1 MTTSKTAKT
10 ASTSAAGVRSAFLDY
25 FRTRGHEVVRSSSLV
40 PDNDPTL
47 LFANAG
53 MNQFKDVFT
62 GRETRAYKRAA
73 SSQKC
78 VRAGGKHNDLENVG
92 FTARH
97 HTFFEMLG
105 NFSFGDYFKA
115 DAIEWAHGLIVK
127 ELGVDPSRLMY
138 TVFGGDKSLPGISA
152 DTEAAGLWKKIAGVG
167 DDRVV
172 QLGAKD
178 NFWQMG
184 DVGPMGPCS
193 ELHYHQG
200 DDIPCPEPVCL
211 GPACDCDRWLE
222 IWNLVFMQYERKEK
236 DGPLAKLPAPSVDTG
251 AGLERVT
258 AVVNG
263 CRSNYETDLFTPLLA
278 HTAELTKRTIASPAD
293 LASLRVIADHART
306 TAFLIADGVFPDK
319 TGREY
324 VLRRI
329 FRRAVRHGQ
338 RLGIEDLF
346 MHSVCGVVIDQ
357 MGDVYPE
364 LRERRKLIEQIAQEE
379 EARFRRTLDRGLE
392 LLENEFTRMAT
403 AGEQVVPGAKVFQ
416 LYDTF
421 GFPADLTEVI
431 ARERGLGIDE
441 ASFKSEM
448 SAAQTRS
455 EFKPVD
461 PVDENVFK
469 GLVGQLPATRF
480 LGYEGE
486 GVHGRGKVLALV
498 VGGKPAQAAQD
509 GDNVDVVL
517 DQTPFYASSGGQIGD
532 TGSLLGQNGASSTEI
547 EILDTVKPAGD
558 LFVLRGKVK
567 RGSLRVGDELEQQ
580 VDTARRDAIRANHS
594 ATHLLHHALHQV
606 LGEHATQKGS
616 LVGPDRLR
624 FDFSHFS
631 PLTGDEKQR
640 LEDLVNQAIRKNRD
654 TVTEVLPIEQ
664 AKQKGAMHMFGEKY
678 GDSVRVVHIGGES
691 LEFCGGTHV
700 RRAGDIG
707 LFKILSEA
715 GIAQGVRRLEA
726 TTGAGALD
734 YVRKLEGELGRA
746 SERLKGGVFEVAVRV
761 DKLATELRL
770 KDKEIAELRQK
781 LATGGGRDLM
791 SDVRDIGG
799 VKVLAQ
805 RTEVADAKALRDV
818 GDQLRDK
825 LGSGVVVLFGVAEGK
840 VSLLTMVSKDLMGRV
855 HAGKLAS
862 ALAEM
867 VGGKG
872 GGRPDM
878 AQAGGTDATQV
889 DAAIARAYELVAKAQ
904 APAA

>member
-1 MTTSKTAKT
+1 MKTAK
-10 ASTSAAGVRSAFLDY
+10 AVRSAFIDY
-25 FRTRGHEVVRSSSLV
+25 FRKQGHTAVRSSSLV
-40 PDNDPTL
+40 PENDPTL

-62 GRETRAYKRAA
+62 GREVRAYKRAT

-115 DAIEWAHGLIVK
+115 EAIEWAHGLIVK

-138 TVFGGDKSLPGISA
+138 TVFGGDKSLPGLGA
-152 DTEAAGLWKKIAGVG
+152 DDEAAALWKKIAGVG

-172 QLGAKD
+172 KLGAKD

-184 DVGPMGPCS
+184 EVGPMGPCS

-222 IWNLVFMQYERKEK
+222 IWNLVFMQYERKEPG
-236 DGPLAKLPAPSVDTG
+236 GPLGKLPAPSVDTG

-263 CRSNYETDLFTPLLA
+263 MKSNYEVDLFVPLIA
-278 HTAELTKRTIASPAD
+278 RTAELARKKITDSAD
-293 LASLRVIADHART
+293 MASLRVIADHARAA
-306 TAFLIADGVFPDK
+306 AFLIADGVFPDK

-329 FRRAVRHGQ
+329 FRRAVRHGK
-338 RLGIEDLF
+338 RLGIEDNF
-346 MHSVCGVVIDQ
+346 MHTVCGVVIDE
-357 MGDVYPE
+357 MGEDYPE
-364 LRERRKLIEQIAQEE
+364 LRERRKIIEKTAQEE
-379 EARFRRTLDRGLE
+379 ETRFRRTLDRGLE
-392 LLENEFTRMAT
+392 LLEGEFERMAT
-403 AGEQVVPGAKVFQ
+403 AGEKVVPGPKVFQ

-421 GFPADLTEVI
+421 GFPADLTGVI
-431 ARERGLGIDE
+431 AAERGLGVDQ
-441 ASFKSEM
+441 AGFDAAM
-448 SAAQTRS
+448 AAAQAQS
-455 EFKPVD
+455 EFKGGSDDAAVES
-461 PVDENVFK
+461 VYMELAGK
-469 GLVGQLPATRF
+469 LPATRF
-480 LGYEGE
+480 LGYDAEDNGTFA
-486 GVHGRGKVLALV
+486 RGKVLGLIV
-498 VGGKPAQAAQD
+498 DGKPAESASAGQA
-509 GDNVDVVL
+509 VRVIL
-517 DQTPFYASSGGQIGD
+517 DQTPFYASSGGQVGD
-532 TGSLLGQNGASSTEI
+532 TGKLTGKAVEI
-547 EILDTVKPAGD
+547 DVIDTVKPAGEM
-558 LFVLRGKVK
+558 FVLIGTVK
-567 RGSLRVGDELEQQ
+567 SGAVKLGDELEQR
-580 VDTARRDAIRANHS
+580 VDATRRDAIRANHS
-594 ATHLLHHALHQV
+594 ATHLLHHALRKV

-616 LVGPDRLR
+616 VVAPERLR

-631 PLTGDEKQR
+631 PLSAEEKQR
-640 LEDLVNQAIRKNRD
+640 VEDLVNDEIRRNRD
-654 TVTEVLPIEQ
+654 SGTEVLPIEQ
-664 AKQKGAMHMFGEKY
+664 AKARGAMHMFGDKY
-678 GDSVRVVHIGGES
+678 GDKVRVVSIGSES

-707 LFKILSEA
+707 LFKILGEA
-715 GIAQGVRRLEA
+715 GVAQGVRRLEA
-726 TTGAGALD
+726 VTGAGALE
-734 YVRKLEGELGRA
+734 YVRKLESELARA
-746 SERLKGGVFEVAVRV
+746 GERLKGGPFEVAARV
-761 DKLATELRL
+761 DKLSAELRAR
-770 KDKEIAELRQK
+770 DKEIADLRQK

-799 VKVLAQ
+799 IKVLAQ
-805 RTEVADAKALRDV
+805 KTEVADAKALRDV

-840 VSLLTMVSKDLMGRV
+840 VSLLTMVSKDLTGRV
-855 HAGKLAS
+855 HAGKLAGE
-862 ALAEM
+862 LAAM

-878 AQAGGTDATQV
+878 AQAGGSDPSKV
-889 DAAIARAYELVAKAQ
+889 DAAIARAFELVAAGGSS
-904 APAA
+904 